1 MHTMYHRKAAPV
13 ATIVGGSGSGSS
25 NSAVSS
31 SSSTKLLR
39 RRKHSSIMNIGR
51 KDFMIAIVSTFVL
64 TVIIVLFI
72 MKLYYVVTSSSSSST
87 TTTTM
92 NRSKLFNPLNV
103 LKQHQHQHQQP
114 RDLGKR
120 VNGGDTDGGTGTS
133 GDDDMVLPY
142 NELYRIPNSMKIVGD
157 RSDRYVQLRMEID
170 AILPVQQYDRSL
182 NYVKQLVN
190 QNPYN
195 HHTGIVQQAIQE
207 DIPIVNSNNN
217 EGIQEPKLVQQQ
229 QHQQQ
234 HNSDQVMNPTYDIY
248 NCPDEPPEGYP
259 YAWNLVQ
266 ILNNW
271 SPDITTPP
279 SSNIIYQSLCVF
291 DYNIDYQKAITYRYA
306 ELPFVVINDPAVA
319 ETVERWN
326 TPGYVQRLMGTAL
339 HRTEYSEN
347 NHFMYYVPPPKNKRI
362 RRNTNVIMKDGKKL
376 IPPDWKAPTQ
386 LLRMSFKEWL
396 HHANVTDDTLLGPDH
411 PHWYYRL
418 IGCGGTGNDGSCD
431 TESSEY
437 LFDELTFFQPR
448 QDQLYIVD
456 PEEQKGIHCRFGM
469 KGVIAENHF
478 DGSRNAIV
486 ILGGSRRYILS
497 HPNQCEHL
505 ALYPKG
511 HPSARHSAVDWS
523 NPDLD
528 TYPQF
533 RQARGNEVVL
543 TAGQVLYLPTEWFH
557 YIISLELNFQ
567 CNTRSGITKHYR
579 QYIKQCGF

>member
-1 MHTMYHRKAAPV
+1 MYHRKAPV
-13 ATIVGGSGSGSS
+13 ATATISSS
-25 NSAVSS
+25 NSNGATTL
-31 SSSTKLLR
+31 SSSTSSSIKSLR
-39 RRKHSSIMNIGR
+39 RRKQSSIMNIGR
-51 KDFMIAIVSTFVL
+51 KDFIIAIVSTFVL
-64 TVIIVLFI
+64 TVLIVLFM
-72 MKLYYVVTSSSSSST
+72 MKLYLSALQYTSSSST
-87 TTTTM
+87 
-92 NRSKLFNPLNV
+92 KL
-103 LKQHQHQHQQP
+103 HQHQLHHPQQ
-114 RDLGKR
+114 RDLGKEE
-120 VNGGDTDGGTGTS
+120 NGN
-133 GDDDMVLPY
+133 GDDDSSLPY
-142 NELYRIPNSMKIVGD
+142 NEMYRVPNSMKIVGD

-170 AILPVQQYDRSL
+170 ALLPVQQYDRSL
-182 NYVKQLVN
+182 NFVKQLI
-190 QNPYN
+190 QSNPYQ
-195 HHTGIVQQAIQE
+195 HHTGIVQPAIQE
-207 DIPIVNSNNN
+207 DIHSNVISID
-217 EGIQEPKLVQQQ
+217 EGLKEPKVIQQ
-229 QHQQQ
+229 QQQ

-248 NCPDEPPEGYP
+248 NCPDVPPEGYP
-259 YAWNLVQ
+259 FAWNMIQ
-266 ILNNW
+266 ILKNW
-271 SPDITTPP
+271 SPDNTKPP

-291 DYNIDYQKAITYRYA
+291 DYTIDYEKAITYRNA
-306 ELPFVVINDPAVA
+306 ELPFVVMNDPAVA

-326 TPGYVQRLMGTAL
+326 APGYVQRLMGTAL

-362 RRNTNVIMKDGKKL
+362 RRGMKDNNKNGKSNN
-376 IPPDWKAPTQ
+376 IVPAGWKAPTQ
-386 LLRMSFKEWL
+386 LLRMSYMEWL
-396 HHANVTDDTLLGPDH
+396 HHANITDDTLLGPDH

-448 QDQLYIVD
+448 QDQLYIVE

-486 ILGGSRRYILS
+486 LLGGSRRYILA
-497 HPNQCEHL
+497 HPNQCEQL

-533 RQARGNEVVL
+533 GHALGNELVL

-557 YIISLELNFQ
+557 YIISLELNYQ